1 MTYWIVYSFQIIL
14 MEDPDHIEQFGYRSR
29 REAKIG
35 IKAIESLR
43 NNLAH
48 GQDIV
53 SYDWPQIIRMTTR
66 VNETLSS

>member
-1 MTYWIVYSFQIIL
+1 VHL
-14 MEDPDHIEQFGYRSR
+14 ERFGYSSR
-29 REAKIG
+29 REAKTAV
-35 IKAIESLR
+35 KEIESLR

-66 VNETLSS
+66 VNETLSGQ